1 MVETDDRLQG
11 EQDRPRELPARIDIP
26 DIRGEMVYLRP
37 ATQQDLEKMD
47 AIDAYV
53 NASGLTGKDRVA
65 ERAAVHAWVLRSEAW
80 ANGTDVGSG
89 IDDPEQRRTIA
100 WSLMTTPTIAK
111 ARRSTRR
118 ARPSSSA

>member
-65 ERAAVHAWVLRSEAW
+65 ERAAVQEALD
-80 ANGTDVGSG
+80 ANPDVVEKLKGG
-89 IDDPEQRRTIA
+89 NMKPMGAIIGAVMRATKGQAD
-100 WSLMTTPTIAK
+100 AK
-111 ARRSTRR
+111 AVTKIVMEKIKG
-118 ARPSSSA
+118 

>member
-1 MVETDDRLQG
+1 MIMVETDDRLQG

-53 NASGLTGKDRVA
+53 NL
-65 ERAAVHAWVLRSEAW
+65 
-80 ANGTDVGSG
+80 
-89 IDDPEQRRTIA
+89 
-100 WSLMTTPTIAK
+100 SLIHI
-111 ARRSTRR
+111 
-118 ARPSSSA
+118 

>member
-1 MVETDDRLQG
+1 MIMVETDDRLQG

-65 ERAAVHAWVLRSEAW
+65 ERAVHAWVLRSRPGH
-80 ANGTDVGSG
+80 GTTS
-89 IDDPEQRRTIA
+89 A
-100 WSLMTTPTIAK
+100 AASTTPNSA
-111 ARRSTRR
+111 ARLRGR
-118 ARPSSSA
+118 